1 MRRNILIGNIVTYV
15 ATFLPVIILLVENP
29 SVLKLDNFYN
39 TCTTLAKI
47 GGLAG
52 IGLFALNVLLS
63 SRNKYLDRIY
73 GGLDNVYKVHHDK
86 GLITF
91 ILLLMHPSFL
101 ALRELETSIMA
112 MILFFLPSS
121 SIPINIGKLA
131 LILFSVAIIFTV
143 LRRFEYQKL
152 QKIHKS
158 LGIVF
163 MIGTVHAFTV
173 GSNVSTQPV
182 LRLYVSVLVLV
193 AGVSYVNTTLLGNIV
208 SKKYRYTVETI
219 ESSGEVIKIDMKPID
234 ERIPYT
240 SGQFIFPSF
249 QHEELKETH
258 PFSMT
263 SKPSDSRLSL
273 AIRPLGDYTRRLSGL
288 SFGTEVTI
296 DGPYGGFNY
305 RKGGNKQVWIAGGIG
320 ITPYLSMIK
329 ALSDESSRPAIDM
342 YFSYRNDGDKEL
354 GKELKDRLSEWDN
367 CNYYAFDTR
376 SVSRLSV
383 EEISE
388 TSQDL
393 LDSDIFICGPMAMI
407 EDLEKQ
413 FIKKGVKRE
422 NIHLERFK
430 LL

>member
-1 MRRNILIGNIVTYV
+1 MRRNILIGNIVTYI
-15 ATFLPVIILLVENP
+15 ATFLPAAILLVENP

-52 IGLFALNVLLS
+52 IGLFALNVILS
-63 SRNKYLDRIY
+63 SRNKYLDRVY

-112 MILFFLPSS
+112 MILYFLPSS
-121 SIPINIGKLA
+121 SIPVNIGKA
-131 LILFSVAIIFTV
+131 SLILFSLAIIFTV

-158 LGIVF
+158 LGVTF
-163 MIGTVHAFTV
+163 MIGSVHAFTV

-182 LRLYVSVLVLV
+182 LRLYVSALVLL
-193 AGVSYVNTTLLGNIV
+193 AGASYVNTTLLGNII
-208 SKKYRYTVETI
+208 SKKYRYTVETV
-219 ESSGEVIKIDMKPID
+219 ESSEDMIKIDMKPID
-234 ERIPYT
+234 EKIQYT
-240 SGQFIFPSF
+240 AGQFIFPSF
-249 QHEELKETH
+249 QQEGLRETH

-263 SKPSDSRLSL
+263 SKPSDMALSL
-273 AIRPLGDYTRRLSGL
+273 AIRPLGDYTRNLSGL
-288 SFGTEVTI
+288 SFGTEVKI

-305 RKGGNKQVWIAGGIG
+305 RKGGEKQVWIAGGIG
-320 ITPYLSMIK
+320 VTPYLSMIK
-329 ALSDESSRPAIDM
+329 ELENAPTRPAIDM

-354 GKELKDRLSEWDN
+354 GNELKDRLSEWKN

-376 SVSRLSV
+376 TVSRLSV
-383 EEISE
+383 EKINE
-388 TSQDL
+388 TSRDL
-393 LDSDIFICGPMAMI
+393 LDSDIFICGPIEMI
-407 EDLEKQ
+407 ESLEKQ
-413 FIKKGVKRE
+413 FIKTGAKKE